1 MNIEQTDL
9 LLEYQKQILTEIV
22 EEDGLLV
29 ISRGLGLRIIICSL
43 LKIYSQRKNLVI
55 LLNTPSKEE
64 LSIKEEL
71 AQIGISKPGLRIVN
85 NEMSAK
91 ERILIVD
98 LLTKKIPTHL
108 ITGIFVNH
116 AERINVTSTEAF
128 ILRIFRQENKE
139 GFIKAFSDSPETFV
153 SGFSP
158 LQTTLQLLQ
167 LRKAFLWPR
176 FHVLVRECLEEK
188 NFQVIELQQSLSES
202 MFDIQSAILECIGAC
217 ISEVR
222 KSTSSIDFEEFT
234 IENALFKS
242 FDIII
247 RQQLDPVWHRVSMK
261 TKQLVNDLKTLRK
274 LLTYLV
280 SYDCVSFNIF
290 LETILA
296 SQAPTSSLDTEQQS
310 PWIFLDAGETIF
322 SMAKKRV
329 FIRNKPTS
337 KISEKT
343 NSVIEI
349 TEESTEESTTTTT
362 KELLEQ
368 IRLLENPEFPPGI
381 EPVLEELPKW
391 NLLAGLKNNQGRGGP
406 LLRRLLKNYFRWKT
420 EISKMRKTD
429 PQKRYQRGLQPYN
442 KRRRIRG
449 GASGGT
455 SSSNFI
461 RNNSADIIEEE
472 AREIAHFINSNM
484 PSGTN
489 ASSSNIKD
497 KETFSNHNNDVLM
510 TSYIDVDDEF
520 DAKAFSKYFGLV
532 PLESLI
538 LIRPILGDDD
548 DKMLQAIKPRYVIM
562 YHPDQGF
569 IRRLEVFKAR
579 NPELSCKVYFMIY
592 ENSVEEQRYLS
603 SIRREKEAFEKLIR
617 EKSMMVIPL
626 GRSIPTSR
634 NINDLLSLNS
644 VNTRIAGGG
653 NIDNNSLVIIDVREF
668 RCSLP
673 SLLNARGIEVL
684 PCTLQIGDYILS
696 PNICVE
702 RKSISDLF
710 SSFISGRLYTQ
721 CEAMVMYYKK
731 PILLIEFEE
740 NKSFSLQA
748 LSDLRTEIG
757 MNDISSKLALL
768 TLTFPQLKII
778 WSSSPYAT
786 VDIFED
792 LKDEP
797 DQEKAQSIGLDDNEE
812 INSIYN
818 ISPQDFLRALPGIT
832 TRNYKTVMA
841 KVHNLKELSQM
852 SLVELQVLIGKDNGK
867 TLYEFFK
874 KDATLID

>member
-381 EPVLEELPKW
+381 EPNGREGSQLKEYLSTMKI
-391 NLLAGLKNNQGRGGP
+391 GLKNNQGRGGP

-472 AREIAHFINSNM
+472 AREIAHLYVSINEE
-484 PSGTN
+484 
-489 ASSSNIKD
+489 
-497 KETFSNHNNDVLM
+497 ETFSNHNNDVLM

-792 LKDEP
+792 LKQLEDEP

-852 SLVELQVLIGKDNGK
+852 SLVELQVLI
-867 TLYEFFK
+867 
-874 KDATLID
+874 

>member
-1 MNIEQTDL
+1 
-9 LLEYQKQILTEIV
+9 
-22 EEDGLLV
+22 
-29 ISRGLGLRIIICSL
+29 
-43 LKIYSQRKNLVI
+43 
-55 LLNTPSKEE
+55 
-64 LSIKEEL
+64 
-71 AQIGISKPGLRIVN
+71 
-85 NEMSAK
+85 
-91 ERILIVD
+91 
-98 LLTKKIPTHL
+98 
-108 ITGIFVNH
+108 
-116 AERINVTSTEAF
+116 
-128 ILRIFRQENKE
+128 
-139 GFIKAFSDSPETFV
+139 
-153 SGFSP
+153 
-158 LQTTLQLLQ
+158 
-167 LRKAFLWPR
+167 
-176 FHVLVRECLEEK
+176 
-188 NFQVIELQQSLSES
+188 
-202 MFDIQSAILECIGAC
+202 
-217 ISEVR
+217 
-222 KSTSSIDFEEFT
+222 
-234 IENALFKS
+234 
-242 FDIII
+242 
-247 RQQLDPVWHRVSMK
+247 
-261 TKQLVNDLKTLRK
+261 
-274 LLTYLV
+274 
-280 SYDCVSFNIF
+280 
-290 LETILA
+290 
-296 SQAPTSSLDTEQQS
+296 
-310 PWIFLDAGETIF
+310 
-322 SMAKKRV
+322 
-329 FIRNKPTS
+329 
-337 KISEKT
+337 
-343 NSVIEI
+343 
-349 TEESTEESTTTTT
+349 
-362 KELLEQ
+362 
-368 IRLLENPEFPPGI
+368 
-381 EPVLEELPKW
+381 
-391 NLLAGLKNNQGRGGP
+391 
-406 LLRRLLKNYFRWKT
+406 
-420 EISKMRKTD
+420 D

-472 AREIAHFINSNM
+472 AREIAHLYVSINEE
-484 PSGTN
+484 
-489 ASSSNIKD
+489 
-497 KETFSNHNNDVLM
+497 ETFSNHNNDVLM

-792 LKDEP
+792 LKQLEDEP

-818 ISPQDFLRALPGIT
+818 ISPQ
-832 TRNYKTVMA
+832 
-841 KVHNLKELSQM
+841 
-852 SLVELQVLIGKDNGK
+852 
-867 TLYEFFK
+867 
-874 KDATLID
+874 

>member
-381 EPVLEELPKW
+381 EPNGREGSQLKEYLSTMKI
-391 NLLAGLKNNQGRGGP
+391 GLKNNQGRGGP

-472 AREIAHFINSNM
+472 AREIAHLYVSINEE
-484 PSGTN
+484 
-489 ASSSNIKD
+489 
-497 KETFSNHNNDVLM
+497 ETFSNHNNDVLM

-792 LKDEP
+792 LKQLEDEP